1 MFGSDRIQTYR
12 EEGEKSSPV
21 DSYRLSSPECVPGVR
36 ERDQRRLK
44 TARAEPE
51 FPSVLK
57 EPQRDTRRDK

>member
-12 EEGEKSSPV
+12 EGDKKSSPA
-21 DSYRLSSPECVPGVR
+21 DSYQLSLPEYTLEEQVL
-36 ERDQRRLK
+36 EQRRSK

-57 EPQRDTRRDK
+57 NLR